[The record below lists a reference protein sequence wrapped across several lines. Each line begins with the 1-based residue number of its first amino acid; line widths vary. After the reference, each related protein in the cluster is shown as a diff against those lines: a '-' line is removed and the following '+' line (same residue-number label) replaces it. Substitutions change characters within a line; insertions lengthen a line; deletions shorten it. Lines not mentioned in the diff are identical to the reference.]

1 MMNYP
6 LISEYVEAIKMAEE
20 NFDELSYLRPV
31 LDAEGQP
38 VMSSGNFAVVFKMK
52 DERDGK
58 LYAVRCFHRD
68 QEGRSESYRLI
79 EEELKDVESPYLV
92 SFRYMD
98 KELFVDSSQTDETEF
113 PILLMDWVEGITLDK
128 YLRENLDDQYA
139 LEMLAYRFSQ
149 LAQWLIPQPFA
160 HGDLK
165 PDNILVHE
173 DGTLVLVD
181 YDGMY
186 VPAMKGQKARELGS
200 PDFRHP
206 LRTEDDFDEHI
217 DDFPF
222 ITILLSLKAIA
233 LKPSLLNEYGAADRL
248 LFSEKDYRTLS
259 ESIALDALKSLIQ
272 DIEVTTLL
280 SLFTLSISQCNL
292 SSVSSHLLNLSKP
305 NRMQTEE
312 ENLST
317 VVTDEDLVNAWTDEY
332 GVLYSFDGKK
342 LLRMEKPKIEVPYS
356 KRWDFAYYKKKWLE
370 TYGTLKQYSVKNG
383 TKVICNKAFSSC
395 CGLLAV
401 TIPDSVTHI
410 GNGIFSYCD
419 DLATIDVDE
428 NNTYYDSRNHCN
440 AVIEKS
446 TNQLIAGCKNSII
459 PNGIV
464 SIAHNAFRGCSG
476 IVSIGIPN
484 SVKSIEEDAF
494 RNCENL
500 SFVDMPD
507 SVTYIGEYA
516 FQGCKNLTSL
526 TIPDSVTSIGVYAF
540 WGCSRLTSLI
550 MGNSIPIISHG
561 AFQDCKNLTSLVIP
575 DSVTSI
581 GEYAF
586 EGCNSLTSLTISDN
600 VTSIGK
606 RAFMGCGGLTSLVIP
621 DSVTSIGEH
630 AFEGC
635 RSLTSLTISDS
646 VIYIGSH
653 AFAHCED
660 LNSVIIPS
668 GVTFIGKGVFDCCCS
683 LVSIDVDKG
692 NSYYDSRN
700 HCKAIIE
707 TCTNTLIA
715 GCNNSVIPDDV
726 ISIAEMA
733 FRGCLSLR
741 SVVIPNKVISI
752 GWCAFQFCHGLTSVI
767 IPDCMMS
774 IGDEAFANCS
784 KLAEVYIPNNR
795 ITVGESVFR
804 GCTNLKKI
812 KIPEGSLKKFEL
824 LLRAYKDKLDDT
836 SPNYSTKVAE
846 EDMTNAWVDAD
857 GVKYS
862 IDRKRLLKAPN
873 SLKGSDYIIKEGVC
887 VICDGAFQ
895 SIGLHSLTLPDSLL
909 TIGRAAFANNDEME
923 YCNIP
928 FSVKTIC
935 DNNPWGGCF
944 NIKKMDCL
952 SPLYRLEN
960 GILYSSDFQVLYGL
974 IYWHSDII
982 IDSRTKII
990 SGNAFWANRE
1000 KWNTFIK
1007 KLIIPDAVKSIGDAA
1022 FCCCSGLTSI
1032 QIPEGV
1038 TSIGKSA
1045 FEGCSSLCSVNIPNS
1060 TISIG
1065 SAAFKKCRSI
1075 VSINIPEGLTEIG
1088 ELMFAR
1094 CTNMNTVNI
1103 VGNIKSIGRAAFVD
1117 CVSLTL
1123 FKIPDSVTSIG
1134 EGAFSG
1140 CNSLRSMI
1148 IPDNVISIGQVAFGE
1163 CGRLESIT
1171 ISNSATFSNKN
1182 SFYRCHG
1189 LKTIRIPKGSL
1200 QKFEDMLPYD
1210 LDKLE
1215 ETAVDV
1221 LKK

>member
-1 MMNYP
+1 MNYP
-6 LISEYVEAIKMAEE
+6 LISEYIESIKLAED

-31 LDAEGQP
+31 LDADGQP

-68 QEGRSESYRLI
+68 QEGREESYRLI

-165 PDNILVHE
+165 PDNILVRE
-173 DGTLVLVD
+173 DGNLVLVD

-206 LRTEDDFDEHI
+206 LRTEDDFNEHI
-217 DDFPF
+217 DDFPLVS
-222 ITILLSLKAIA
+222 ILLSLKAISIN
-233 LKPSLLNEYGAADRL
+233 PDLLEKYGATDRL
-248 LFSEKDYRTLS
+248 LLSEKDYRNLS
-259 ESIALDALKSLIQ
+259 ESIALDALKSLAQ
-272 DIEVTTLL
+272 DTEVTTLL
-280 SLFTLSISQCNL
+280 SLFILSISQRTL
-292 SSVSSHLLNLSKP
+292 SSVSSHLLSLSKTSKDSDFNGLTRRGEITEDTGKLAFKTYESRALQGDSHAQYQVALCYIHNWGVRQNLNRALQWFRKAAEQGHSLAQNNLGVCYYYGWGVPCDGEEIVKWCYKSAEQGNVLAQYNMGVCYYYGIGGSEDYKESTEWFRKAADQGNEKAKCCLAELEKYKPSQELNEWDLFSYALDGHVKSLESSQGGCSMNLILEP
-305 NRMQTEE
+305 NMPVEDFLESYSTIVTYEDV
-312 ENLST
+312 ENAME
-317 VVTDEDLVNAWTDEY
+317 DEFGVIYSRNGKRLLKCRDENITNYRIKPETMVICEQAFFYCDSLQSIHIPDSVITIGERAFSDCHSLQSIHIPDGVIIIGAYAFEHCDSIQSVHIPDSVKSINAWTFHGCESLNSIYIPDGVINIDGYAFY
-332 GVLYSFDGKK
+332 GCES
-342 LLRMEKPKIEVPYS
+342 
-356 KRWDFAYYKKKWLE
+356 LE
-370 TYGTLKQYSVKNG
+370 F
-383 TKVICNKAFSSC
+383 IH
-395 CGLLAV
+395 
-401 TIPDSVTHI
+401 IPDSVTTI
-410 GNGIFSYCD
+410 GEGTFG
-419 DLATIDVDE
+419 E
-428 NNTYYDSRNHCN
+428 
-440 AVIEKS
+440 
-446 TNQLIAGCKNSII
+446 
-459 PNGIV
+459 
-464 SIAHNAFRGCSG
+464 CS
-476 IVSIGIPN
+476 SL
-484 SVKSIEEDAF
+484 KSIH
-494 RNCENL
+494 
-500 SFVDMPD
+500 
-507 SVTYIGEYA
+507 
-516 FQGCKNLTSL
+516 
-526 TIPDSVTSIGVYAF
+526 IP
-540 WGCSRLTSLI
+540 
-550 MGNSIPIISHG
+550 
-561 AFQDCKNLTSLVIP
+561 
-575 DSVTSI
+575 
-581 GEYAF
+581 
-586 EGCNSLTSLTISDN
+586 DN
-600 VTSIGK
+600 VTNIGHKAFFECTSLKSIRLPNSIMSIGGEAYEWS
-606 RAFMGCGGLTSLVIP
+606 RRWRCMVSLGN
-621 DSVTSIGEH
+621 D
-630 AFEGC
+630 
-635 RSLTSLTISDS
+635 
-646 VIYIGSH
+646 
-653 AFAHCED
+653 
-660 LNSVIIPS
+660 
-668 GVTFIGKGVFDCCCS
+668 TFLKCKS
-683 LVSIDVDKG
+683 LVSI
-692 NSYYDSRN
+692 N
-700 HCKAIIE
+700 
-707 TCTNTLIA
+707 
-715 GCNNSVIPDDV
+715 IPQGTRD
-726 ISIAEMA
+726 
-733 FRGCLSLR
+733 
-741 SVVIPNKVISI
+741 
-752 GWCAFQFCHGLTSVI
+752 
-767 IPDCMMS
+767 
-774 IGDEAFANCS
+774 
-784 KLAEVYIPNNR
+784 
-795 ITVGESVFR
+795 
-804 GCTNLKKI
+804 
-812 KIPEGSLKKFEL
+812 KFEGL
-824 LLRAYKDKLDDT
+824 LPEYKDTLTELDEER
-836 SPNYSTKVAE
+836 NISTEVTD
-846 EDMTNAWVDAD
+846 EDIANAWVDAD

-895 SIGLHSLTLPDSLL
+895 SIGLHSITLPDSLL
-909 TIGRAAFANNDEME
+909 TIGRLAFANNDEME

-944 NIKKMDCL
+944 NIKKMNCL
-952 SPLYRLEN
+952 SPLYRLES

-1007 KLIIPDAVKSIGDAA
+1007 KLIISDAVKSIGDAA
-1022 FCCCSGLTSI
+1022 FYCCSGLTSI

-1045 FEGCSSLCSVNIPNS
+1045 FEGCSGL
-1060 TISIG
+1060 T
-1065 SAAFKKCRSI
+1065 
-1075 VSINIPEGLTEIG
+1075 SINIPVNVKSISSRTFKKCCNLKSVVIPDSVTEIG
-1088 ELMFAR
+1088 DFAFAR

-1140 CNSLRSMI
+1140 CNSLSSMI
-1148 IPDNVISIGQVAFGE
+1148 IPDNVISIGQVAFNG

-1171 ISNSATFSNKN
+1171 ISNSATFINKN
-1182 SFYRCHG
+1182 SFYRCYG

-1210 LDKLE
+1210 MDKLE